1 MTTLTHCLPG
11 GSLGSFGIPTPRVDS
26 SLIRVDNPSSG
37 LRRGRVILLPGIG
50 GSTAASPFWENNF
63 DGNAFRAALNADG
76 WQTVQ
81 ASGVPQNGLQWAQ
94 MNGQPYGGIATTYG
108 GEPTAAPG
116 CLADITN
123 DSGNGARLLA
133 TCLHHF
139 DHVYQWAEDNY
150 GTMPAVVVGESWGGW
165 LACQVA
171 IARASGV
178 YPVKA
183 VYSHNTPND
192 FSDLNPGVGVYV
204 LLGGWEQQGSAAY
217 AGMNL
222 VSTSLNGVTIP
233 LRVTWGYL
241 DNVVT
246 GGNGTTAPPVNCMA
260 MVADAGTATGGS
272 SQNGTTTVASGQ
284 TTVDTN
290 GSAWLAGTGTL
301 IPTST
306 AVFSSSGGTAVIT
319 GLGGA
324 GTVGFS
330 YAGISGGQL
339 IGCSTALA
347 PPGQTTTLVTGAAIL
362 TATTSGGIVT
372 GAGTLD
378 DHGWGAQ
385 ETTDAL
391 AWFTG
396 TVDPTFPKAY

>member
-171 IARASGV
+171 LARASGV

-204 LLGGWEQQGSAAY
+204 LLGGWQQQGSAAY

-246 GGNGTTAPPVNCMA
+246 GGNGTNAPPIDCMN
-260 MVADAGTATGGS
+260 MVANASLATGGTVQSGS
-272 SQNGTTTVASGQ
+272 STVSSGQ
-284 TTVDTN
+284 TGVDTN
-290 GSAWLAGTGTL
+290 GAAWLAGTGTL
-301 IPTST
+301 GLSSI
-306 AVFSSSGGTAVIT
+306 AGFSASGGNAVIT

-324 GTVGFS
+324 GTVAFS
-330 YAGISGGQL
+330 YSGYSGTTLQ
-339 IGCSTALA
+339 GCSTAVA
-347 PPGQTTTLVTGAAIL
+347 PPGITTDLVTGALVQTLVA
-362 TATTSGGIVT
+362 AGGRVT
-372 GAGTLD
+372 GAGMLS
-378 DHGWGAQ
+378 DHGWGVP

-396 TVDPTFPKAY
+396 AVDPLFPKVY